1 MILAGLTKSAQKQN
15 INRIAVKKTGFKI
28 ATILDYKKN
37 PSLKFL
43 KKFGSLNS
51 FAEGTEHDPKI
62 QAQAI
67 EYFRRQ
73 KKKKNRE
80 SEISSILEQMELENL
95 PSKTR
100 KLSQRLY
107 VLRNPEKRASSQ
119 KKFQNKTEN
128 RITHN
133 LRTRLRKLV
142 TKGIRLKQGDFK
154 SVVGCSR
161 ESFFRHIEM
170 FFEDNMSWENY
181 GDGEGKWS
189 LDHIIPL
196 SYYNEVW
203 DSGDQKRII
212 QTAKYVNNYTNL
224 MPLMDIENKTKR
236 DRYPAWIEVRG
247 DDYLWSNLHEEAYF
261 KRGVYF
267 ESREDWAES
276 MRCEDE
282 NFRLMQKHQ
291 GKTS

>member
-1 MILAGLTKSAQKQN
+1 MEQ
-15 INRIAVKKTGFKI
+15 
-28 ATILDYKKN
+28 
-37 PSLKFL
+37 
-43 KKFGSLNS
+43 
-51 FAEGTEHDPKI
+51 
-62 QAQAI
+62 
-67 EYFRRQ
+67 
-73 KKKKNRE
+73 
-80 SEISSILEQMELENL
+80 EIL
-95 PSKTR
+95 PSKRR

-119 KKFQNKTEN
+119 KSFQNKTVN

-142 TKGIRLKQGDFK
+142 KKGISLNQGHFK

-203 DSGDQKRII
+203 QSGDRKRII
-212 QTAKYVNNYTNL
+212 ETAKYVNNYTNL
-224 MPLMDIENKTKR
+224 MPLMDIENKAKR
-236 DRYPAWIEVRG
+236 DRYPSWIEVRG
-247 DDYLWSNLHEEAYF
+247 VDYLWSDLHEEAYT

-267 ESREDWAES
+267 ESREEWAES
-276 MRCEDE
+276 VRCEEE
-282 NFRLMQKHQ
+282 NFKLMQKYEF
-291 GKTS
+291 KTA